1 MIRAR
6 LHVAGPSAKILL
18 LSVRGLLFLTVFH
31 LWSSIPAPHR
41 LRLEATTNSNLE
53 TTKTNDLID
62 LIAVTRY
69 PSSIGSQHQP
79 IDVTNSR
86 PSLKMSSSAEQSL
99 TLPSEA
105 QPLTL
110 LDLAD
115 DVVRMIVDHL
125 TDSELNRLARACK
138 ASYTICNWE
147 LYKRDSQSLNP
158 QALLWGVFT
167 GQIRPMEFAIHQYNA
182 DINQVFIWPP
192 RSRLFKDR
200 VKEFAVANGV
210 NVTTTHMSR
219 VSFRGSDDTGFSNFD
234 YKDGPCPRPSQRAPW
249 TALHFAAVDGYFVL
263 KDDDPLPRPPLFT
276 ALKTKSEDV
285 AGVLLRHGASPLW
298 APPGTGRHAKETALV
313 IAARLGMWKLLELI
327 VRAGVDVNA
336 GCHVDDVPRWSTDPA
351 GQSILRRLC
360 YHPGYNSRT
369 RKPTEEIIS
378 ELVRLG
384 ARATVREVPGRHSM
398 VHLVLQLIVGY
409 RQGKTIKSDWPLASV
424 LLRTGACD
432 GTMEDVE
439 VLAAI
444 QLALFPK
451 NCPYIPKLTRHTL
464 PDLTFYNRKCP
475 RHRHE
480 NTTALD
486 IWLELMPD
494 DHKTRVTNVRYQTAL
509 HIALNI
515 ESFDEKLW
523 YVEGKPT
530 KDVDRAFDQQHD
542 VLFYLL
548 QRCTSEELLAVD
560 VENCTPL
567 HFLLAALYWDQ
578 DDEYYKAHGADP
590 AGPRKKPRKPFP
602 DHVWARKC
610 LAFVERMLTEI
621 PEMSDYIYWRVIEEL
636 HWRRW
641 ELSCEEGLISL
652 GRTGG
657 RGRMPHHFPS
667 FAPQDGEMKR
677 LIPQNP
683 PVLSPQAAAT
693 QAAGPMPL
701 GELNSKDW
709 YPVQQ
714 AEFA

>member
-1 MIRAR
+1 
-6 LHVAGPSAKILL
+6 
-18 LSVRGLLFLTVFH
+18 
-31 LWSSIPAPHR
+31 
-41 LRLEATTNSNLE
+41 
-53 TTKTNDLID
+53 
-62 LIAVTRY
+62 
-69 PSSIGSQHQP
+69 
-79 IDVTNSR
+79 
-86 PSLKMSSSAEQSL
+86 MSSSAEQSL

-105 QPLTL
+105 QQLTL

-158 QALLWGVFT
+158 QALL
-167 GQIRPMEFAIHQYNA
+167 
-182 DINQVFIWPP
+182 
-192 RSRLFKDR
+192 
-200 VKEFAVANGV
+200 
-210 NVTTTHMSR
+210 
-219 VSFRGSDDTGFSNFD
+219 
-234 YKDGPCPRPSQRAPW
+234 APW
-249 TALHFAAVDGYFVL
+249 TALHFAAVFNQVEATKFLLQNGADVTVVCPRDGYFVL
-263 KDDDPLPRPPLFT
+263 KDDDPLPCPPLFT

-285 AGVLLRHGASPLW
+285 AEVLLLHGASPLW

-327 VRAGVDVNA
+327 VCAGVDVNA

-369 RKPTEEIIS
+369 RKPTEEVIS

-451 NCPYIPKLTRHTL
+451 NCPYTPNLTRHTL
-464 PDLTFYNRKCP
+464 PDLTFYNRKCRDYSIKACFLGTRCKCKLGHDRYP
-475 RHRHE
+475 ENDPANGRKWQAELLQELVKFYVRHYGWRGLHA
-480 NTTALD
+480 ALPF
-486 IWLELMPD
+486 LTETLMPD

-523 YVEGKPT
+523 YVDGKPT

-542 VLFYLL
+542 ALFYLL
-548 QRCTSEELLAVD
+548 QRCTSEELLALD
-560 VENCTPL
+560 IENCTPL
-567 HFLLAALYWDQ
+567 HFLLDALYWDE
-578 DDEYYKAHGADP
+578 DDEYYKAHGTDP

-602 DHVWARKC
+602 DYVWTRKC

-621 PEMSDYIYWRVIEEL
+621 PEMSDYIHWRVIEEL

-641 ELSCEEGLISL
+641 ELSCEEGLIYL

-677 LIPQNP
+677 PIPQNP
-683 PVLSPQAAAT
+683 PLPTRPAKHALPSEPAPPPPAKRQQTTELQATRENTTTDHPVANQQHVPALT
-693 QAAGPMPL
+693 SVSV
-701 GELNSKDW
+701 GEIDFDALMENIQEEADLAWSNRG
-709 YPVQQ
+709 V
-714 AEFA
+714 